1 MIIKA
6 SQRGGGKALGLH
18 LLKTEENEHVEVHEV
33 RGFVS
38 DDIVGAMK
46 EAYAVS
52 RGTRCKQFLFSVSLN
67 PPETERVSVE
77 TFEAVADRI
86 ERKTGL
92 DDQPRIIVFHEKE
105 GRRHAH
111 VVWSRIDV
119 DSMTAVNM
127 SHFKTKLRDISRET
141 YLEHDWRMPK
151 GLMNSE
157 ARDPRNFTLAEWQ
170 QAKRMGE
177 NARDLKAMMQE
188 CWAVSDSRAAFEQA
202 LNERGILLAKGDRRG
217 HVAVTHQGEVLSVAR
232 YTDKKAKEVRAKLG
246 EPDTLPSVIEAKAHM
261 AQDMTQAFN
270 RHADEARTKH
280 AAETMQLQ
288 LRRREMAASHAA
300 ERQRLD
306 ATQKERWAAEI
317 RERQERFNKGFRG
330 LWDRMTGQHA
340 RLRKQNELES
350 YAALRRDREQ
360 RDALVST
367 QLQERQKLQ
376 VQLREG
382 RQRQADLLCELRHDR
397 NQLRQAFAPATKK
410 TLSEKVPPEKGPTR
424 SAGPAVEQAA
434 ERPPASQSGREAEA
448 ALPPLRD
455 HFERLVALREAP
467 AGPTAQ
473 PSKQPEP
480 ERDVASRLQEFR
492 DRRSAE
498 PRRSNTPEHDR

>member
-6 SQRGGGKALGLH
+6 SQRGGGKALALH

-67 PPETERVSVE
+67 PPETERVGVHV
-77 TFEAVADRI
+77 FEAVADRI
-86 ERKTGL
+86 EKKTGL
-92 DDQPRIIVFHEKE
+92 EGQPRIIVFHEKE

-202 LNERGILLAKGDRRG
+202 LGERGIVLAKGDRRG

-232 YTDKKAKEVRAKLG
+232 CTDKKAKEVRAKLG
-246 EPDTLPSVIEAKAHM
+246 EPDTLPSVDQAKASM
-261 AQDMTQAFN
+261 AQDMTRAFN
-270 RHADEARTKH
+270 RHVDEARAKH
-280 AAETMQLQ
+280 AAETIQLQ
-288 LRRREMAASHAA
+288 LRRREMTASHAA

-306 ATQKERWAAEI
+306 ATQKDRWVRET

-330 LWDRMTGQHA
+330 LWDRVTGQHA
-340 RLRKQNELES
+340 RLRKQNELEA

-360 RDALVST
+360 RDALVSAQLEERQ
-367 QLQERQKLQ
+367 QLQVRLH
-376 VQLREG
+376 EG
-382 RQRQADLLCELRHDR
+382 RQRQAELLHDLRRDR
-397 NQLRQAFAPATKK
+397 SQLREAFGPPAEKK
-410 TLSEKVPPEKGPTR
+410 PPEKAP
-424 SAGPAVEQAA
+424 AGPARPAAEQTPERPPAPEPRPQAEA
-434 ERPPASQSGREAEA
+434 ERPPV
-448 ALPPLRD
+448 PD
-455 HFERLVALREAP
+455 HLERLAALREAP
-467 AGPTAQ
+467 AGAAAQ
-473 PSKQPEP
+473 PTKEP
-480 ERDVASRLQEFR
+480 EQERDAASRLQKFR
-492 DRRSAE
+492 EQRSADQGH
-498 PRRSNTPEHDR
+498 SIFPERHQ